1 MVYLFIALCVMCFTL
16 LIYPYII
23 YPTLLRFFPSKKI
36 DRCLSGNHSMTLMF
50 CAYNEGSVIDEKIEN
65 IRELK
70 LRYPDL
76 EVLSFDDGS
85 DDDTF
90 EKLSSRPDLLKVIRG
105 GGRNGKAHGM
115 KRLAAM
121 ASGEIL
127 IFTDANVLLD
137 GDAVHNLRAWYGNIE
152 VGGVCGTLRYLGSDA
167 SPTAAVGGLYWRLEE
182 KIKAE
187 ESRTGN
193 VMGADGSIFS
203 LRRELYPDY
212 PDTVLDDLT
221 VSMAAVFAG
230 RRLIKVEDVIAY
242 ERLVVARA
250 EEFRRKT
257 RIAARAYHTHLHLR
271 PQLLRMTAL
280 DRFKYASRKVLRWF
294 GGLFLIAGAVF
305 SVALGAAISP
315 FLGAASM
322 LIVLAAVG
330 IGRSVNRGPVAA
342 VVDIVLALV
351 ATLIGVLRAMRGH
364 VVVTWSPAKT
374 R

>member
-1 MVYLFIALCVMCFTL
+1 MAYLLMILSVVCFTL
-16 LIYPYII
+16 LVYPYII
-23 YPTLLRFFPSKKI
+23 YPILLRFLPSKKI
-36 DRCLSGNHSMTLMF
+36 DRCLPGNQSMTLMF
-50 CAYNEGSVIDEKIEN
+50 CAFNEGSVIDEKIEN

-70 LRYPDL
+70 LRYPDM

-85 DDDTF
+85 NDDTF
-90 EKLSSRPDLLKVIRG
+90 EKLSSCPDLLKVIQG

-115 KRLAAM
+115 KLLAAM

-137 GDAVHNLRAWYGNIE
+137 LDAVDNLRAWYGDHE
-152 VGGVCGTLRYLGSDA
+152 VGGVCGTLRYLGSGA

-203 LRRELYPDY
+203 LRRELYPDF

-257 RIAARAYHTHLHLR
+257 RIAARAYHTHLYLR
-271 PQLLRMTAL
+271 PQLLRMAAL
-280 DRFKYASRKVLRWF
+280 DRFKYTSRKVLRWF

-305 SVALGAAISP
+305 LVALAAAISP
-315 FLGAASM
+315 VLGAASV
-322 LIVLAAVG
+322 LILLVAAG
-330 IGRSVNRGPVAA
+330 IGKSVNRGPVAA
-342 VVDIVLALV
+342 VVDILLALV
-351 ATLIGVLRAMRGH
+351 ATLIGVHRAMRGQ

>member
-1 MVYLFIALCVMCFTL
+1 MAYLLMILSVVCFTL
-16 LIYPYII
+16 LVYPYII
-23 YPTLLRFFPSKKI
+23 YPILLRFLPSKKI
-36 DRCLSGNHSMTLMF
+36 DRCLPGNQSMTLMF
-50 CAYNEGSVIDEKIEN
+50 CAFNEGSVIDEKIEN

-70 LRYPDL
+70 LRYPDM

-85 DDDTF
+85 NDDTF
-90 EKLSSRPDLLKVIRG
+90 EKLSSCPDLLKVIQG

-115 KRLAAM
+115 KLLAAM

-137 GDAVHNLRAWYGNIE
+137 LDAVDNLRAWYGDHE
-152 VGGVCGTLRYLGSDA
+152 VGGVCGTLRYLGSGA

-203 LRRELYPDY
+203 LRRELYPDF

-257 RIAARAYHTHLHLR
+257 RIAARAYHTHLYLR
-271 PQLLRMTAL
+271 PQLLRMAAL
-280 DRFKYASRKVLRWF
+280 DRFKYTSRKVLRWF

-305 SVALGAAISP
+305 LVALAAAISP
-315 FLGAASM
+315 FLGAASV
-322 LIVLAAVG
+322 LILLVAAG
-330 IGRSVNRGPVAA
+330 IGKSVNRGPVAA
-342 VVDIVLALV
+342 VVDILLALV
-351 ATLIGVLRAMRGH
+351 ATLIGVHRAMRGQ